1 MRFSGWTSR
10 YWSASL
16 PHIGLQS
23 FAFFYGLFTFDRFA
37 ARLSSNYGTPDMNRL
52 TWLVCGI
59 VLLMI
64 PHTLL
69 AQGRR
74 GQGASTA
81 PRPTGVSSTDDF
93 KDFKRA
99 IALQASAEQV
109 VQFGRLTESTQVA
122 RKSAQD
128 LLKLAE
134 DASKTDLFRSTNPLP
149 SALEKV
155 QTDNQNFLQSFSALQ
170 KSGLKEVTK
179 KLEKTNSD
187 VTRRNKALTRDL
199 ERSRTASR
207 QISGV
212 AEKLDKAL
220 SDLQAR
226 QLAIGSEMGIQS
238 EGSSQ

>member
-1 MRFSGWTSR
+1 
-10 YWSASL
+10 
-16 PHIGLQS
+16 
-23 FAFFYGLFTFDRFA
+23 
-37 ARLSSNYGTPDMNRL
+37 MNRL
-52 TWLVCGI
+52 MWLVCGI
-59 VLLMI
+59 VLLMH

-69 AQGRR
+69 AQRR
-74 GQGASTA
+74 GGHGAGTA
-81 PRPTGVSSTDDF
+81 RAPAGVSSTDDL

-99 IALQASAEQV
+99 VALQASPDQV
-109 VQFGRLTESTQVA
+109 VQFRRLTESTQVA

-134 DASKTDLFRSTNPLP
+134 NASETDLFRSTHPLA
-149 SALEKV
+149 SALEIA
-155 QTDNQNFLQSFSALQ
+155 QTDNQNFLQSLSAVQ

-179 KLEKTNSD
+179 KLGKANSD
-187 VTRRNKALTRDL
+187 VTKRNQALTRDL
-199 ERSRTASR
+199 ERSRIAGQ

-226 QLAIGSEMGIQS
+226 QLAIGTEMGIQS

>member
-1 MRFSGWTSR
+1 
-10 YWSASL
+10 
-16 PHIGLQS
+16 
-23 FAFFYGLFTFDRFA
+23 
-37 ARLSSNYGTPDMNRL
+37 MNRL
-52 TWLVCGI
+52 IWLVCGI
-59 VLLMI
+59 ALLMN

-69 AQGRR
+69 AQRR
-74 GQGASTA
+74 GGHGAGTA
-81 PRPTGVSSTDDF
+81 RAPAGVSSTDDL

-99 IALQASAEQV
+99 VALQASPDQV
-109 VQFGRLTESTQVA
+109 VQFRRLTESTQVA

-134 DASKTDLFRSTNPLP
+134 NASKTDLFRSTNPLA
-149 SALEKV
+149 SALERA
-155 QTDNQNFLQSFSALQ
+155 QTDNQNFLQSFSHVQ
-170 KSGLKEVTK
+170 KSGLKEVTR
-179 KLEKTNSD
+179 KLDKANSD
-187 VTRRNKALTRDL
+187 VTKRSKALTRDL
-199 ERSRTASR
+199 ERSRIAGQ